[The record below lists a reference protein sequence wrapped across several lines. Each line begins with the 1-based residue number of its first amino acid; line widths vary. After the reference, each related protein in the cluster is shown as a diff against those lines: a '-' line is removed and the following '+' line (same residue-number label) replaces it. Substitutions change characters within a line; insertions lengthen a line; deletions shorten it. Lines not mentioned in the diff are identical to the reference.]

1 MAGGPPG
8 PKRTTGVNASDARRY
23 NPQAHQE
30 SNMIAATQRIAL
42 GYLDTFSLALNQ
54 CNLLRDDEVR
64 SSLARQMYLTGV
76 RALPLI
82 SLFALLF
89 GAVVVTSALASLG
102 ADNEL
107 ALKAV
112 VWGGLRELA
121 PLVAALVIVA
131 RSSVAIGAEL
141 ALMRLRS
148 GIHDTLWNNAVREAH
163 PVLPRVLGLALS
175 GTMLVAYFQCIAFVS
190 ALLSTSLTLRT
201 PLAVELGHFLDAAQ
215 WWQIPFTLAKGTV
228 FGAGIGVISCYH
240 GLAVKAEIREVPKA
254 VMAACVGSLSWVCAV
269 QVFAVLLLL
278 A

>member
-1 MAGGPPG
+1 MI
-8 PKRTTGVNASDARRY
+8 TT
-23 NPQAHQE
+23 
-30 SNMIAATQRIAL
+30 TQRIAL
-42 GYLDTFSLALNQ
+42 GYLDTFSLALHQFPMLQNDQ
-54 CNLLRDDEVR
+54 VR
-64 SSLARQMYLTGV
+64 SSLARQMYFTGV

-89 GAVVVTSALASLG
+89 GAVAVTSALASLG

-121 PLVAALVIVA
+121 PLAAALVIVA

-148 GIHDTLWNNAVREAH
+148 GIHDTLWNKAVIEVH
-163 PVLPRVLGLALS
+163 PVLPRVLGLALAS
-175 GTMLVAYFQCIAFVS
+175 TMLVAYFQCIAFIS
-190 ALLSTSLTLRT
+190 ALLSTAYTLQT

-215 WWQIPFTLAKGTV
+215 WWQIPFTLAKGTL

-240 GLAVKAEIREVPKA
+240 GLAVKADIQEVPKA
-254 VMAACVGSLSWVCAV
+254 VMAACIGSLTWVCAV
-269 QVFAVLLLL
+269 EVFAVLLLL

>member
-1 MAGGPPG
+1 
-8 PKRTTGVNASDARRY
+8 
-23 NPQAHQE
+23 
-30 SNMIAATQRIAL
+30 MIGATQRIAL
-42 GYLDTFSLALNQ
+42 GYLDTFSLALHQ
-54 CNLLRDDEVR
+54 FGLLDDEEVR
-64 SSLARQMYLTGV
+64 SSLARQIYFTGV

-89 GAVVVTSALASLG
+89 GAVVVTSALTSLG

-121 PLVAALVIVA
+121 PLAAAMIIVA

-141 ALMRLRS
+141 SLMRMRS
-148 GIHDTLWNNAVREAH
+148 GIHDSVWNNAVQEAH

-175 GTMLVAYFQCIAFVS
+175 ATMLVAYFQCIAFLS
-190 ALLSTSLTLRT
+190 AILAASFTLRT
-201 PLAVELGHFLDAAQ
+201 PLATELANFLDAAQ
-215 WWQIPFTLAKGTV
+215 WWHIPFTLIKGTV

-240 GLAVKAEIREVPKA
+240 GLCVNADVRDVPKA
-254 VMAACVGSLSWVCAV
+254 VMAACIGSLTWVCAV
-269 QVFAVLLLL
+269 EIFAVLLFL